1 MQDVIENNLIKITDL
16 VNIVMEMVEDV
27 EVGEIEIIVTTDVM
41 APTGNDK
48 QNMKFQKRHERNFQ
62 IHEIKLGISPPTF
75 F

>member
-41 APTGNDK
+41 APTGND
-48 QNMKFQKRHERNFQ
+48 
-62 IHEIKLGISPPTF
+62 
-75 F
+75 